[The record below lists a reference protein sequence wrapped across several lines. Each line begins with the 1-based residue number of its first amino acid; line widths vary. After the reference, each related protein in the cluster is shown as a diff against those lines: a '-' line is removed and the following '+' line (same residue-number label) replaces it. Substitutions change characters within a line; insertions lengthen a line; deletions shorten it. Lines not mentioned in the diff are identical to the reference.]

1 MPRKNSKAR
10 PPKPKRGQTQA
21 NRMVVDV
28 RVVRSSS
35 PAPLTSTIGQLWEWK
50 DKS

>member
-1 MPRKNSKAR
+1 MPRKHSKAR

-21 NRMVVDV
+21 NRMTIDV
-28 RVVRSSS
+28 RVVYPSSTS
-35 PAPLTSTIGQLWEWK
+35 PMTSTIGQLWEWK